1 MKKFNLN
8 PTVEEINKYGKALDD
23 RCLLLTKAS
32 AIDNNNDARVFVE
45 FQQIFKYTI
54 IDNLVKKSKK
64 HKKKACL
71 VWKNLENLGTYSYPW
86 RCYRFDILPNKV
98 EKETPCYIWV
108 NNQKIPKKEIFG
120 YCNIPLEF

>member
-64 HKKKACL
+64 HFL
-71 VWKNLENLGTYSYPW
+71 IS
-86 RCYRFDILPNKV
+86 IL
-98 EKETPCYIWV
+98 
-108 NNQKIPKKEIFG
+108 
-120 YCNIPLEF
+120 LH